1 MRFKFSLTILP
12 LLAVLILSG
21 CSTFDTVKDSVSGIK
36 DYFTGGADNAD
47 PPSELVEYT
56 PEIQVEVLWKES
68 VGVGT
73 DGQTLKLV
81 PAIGNGRVFAAD
93 RDGLVQARD
102 LTTGNL
108 AWEVEIEDENEDEV
122 HFSGGPGLGAITVIL
137 GSNNGEVIALNIDSG
152 AVLWKTPVSS
162 EVMSVPVVANGI
174 AIIRTTDGSVIALNE
189 KTGQKVWSYEHNV
202 PALTVRGTGAPL
214 VIEDT
219 IIEGYDNGKLMALRL
234 EDGKY
239 VWESSV
245 TIPKGRSEV
254 ERLVDIDVDPIEAR
268 GVIYTAS
275 YNGGSAAVSILDG
288 DVLWRNEAVSS
299 HTGLS
304 QDEQYLYISNSDGH
318 VLQLD
323 KRTGSSLWEQKDLHG
338 RKLTSPVAYQ
348 GNVVIGDFDGYV
360 HWLSSTDG
368 RQLARV
374 QVAGDAID
382 AKPIVVGGTVYIYAK
397 DGTLAALKAR

>member
-1 MRFKFSLTILP
+1 
-12 LLAVLILSG
+12 
-21 CSTFDTVKDSVSGIK
+21 
-36 DYFTGGADNAD
+36 
-47 PPSELVEYT
+47 
-56 PEIQVEVLWKES
+56 
-68 VGVGT
+68 
-73 DGQTLKLV
+73 
-81 PAIGNGRVFAAD
+81 
-93 RDGLVQARD
+93 
-102 LTTGNL
+102 
-108 AWEVEIEDENEDEV
+108 
-122 HFSGGPGLGAITVIL
+122 
-137 GSNNGEVIALNIDSG
+137 
-152 AVLWKTPVSS
+152 
-162 EVMSVPVVANGI
+162 MSVPVVASGI

-189 KTGQKVWSYEHNV
+189 KTGTKVWSYEHNV
-202 PALTVRGTGAPL
+202 PALTVRGTGTPL
-214 VIEDT
+214 IIEDT
-219 IIEGYDNGKLMALRL
+219 LIEGYDNGKLMALRL

-254 ERLVDIDVDPIEAR
+254 ERLVDIDVDPIESR

-304 QDEQYLYISNSDGH
+304 QDDQYLYISNSNGH

-338 RKLTSPVAYQ
+338 RRLTSPVAYQ
-348 GNVVIGDFDGYV
+348 GNVVVGDFDGYV
-360 HWLSSTDG
+360 HWLSTTDG

-382 AKPIVVGGTVYIYAK
+382 AKPIVVGDTVYIYAK
-397 DGTLAALKAR
+397 DGTLAALKAQ

>member
-1 MRFKFSLTILP
+1 MHFFPRLIILP
-12 LLAVLILSG
+12 LLILLTLSG
-21 CSTFDTVKDSVSGIK
+21 CSAMDLASESMSGIK

-47 PPSELVEYT
+47 PPNVLVEYT
-56 PEIQVEVLWKES
+56 PEIQAEVLWKES

-73 DGQTLKLV
+73 DEQTLKLV
-81 PAIGNGRVFAAD
+81 PAIGSGRIFAAD

-102 LTTGNL
+102 LSTGKL
-108 AWEVEIEDENEDEV
+108 AWEAENEDKV
-122 HFSGGPGLGAITVIL
+122 HFSGGPGVGASAVIV
-137 GSNNGEVIALNIDSG
+137 GTNDAEVIALNIDNG
-152 AVLWKTPVSS
+152 TQLWKTTVSS
-162 EVMSVPVVANGI
+162 EVLSVPVISGGI
-174 AIIRTTDGSVIALNE
+174 VILRTTDGSVIALNE

-214 VIEDT
+214 IIEDT

-245 TIPKGRSEV
+245 TLPKGRSEV
-254 ERLVDIDVDPIEAR
+254 ERLVDIDVDPIESR

-275 YNGGSAAVSILDG
+275 YNGGAAAVSILDG

-304 QDEQYLYISNSDGH
+304 QDEQYLYISNSAGH

-348 GNVVIGDFDGYV
+348 SSVVVGDIEGYV

-382 AKPIVVGGTVYIYAK
+382 AKPVVVGDTVYIYAK
-397 DGTLAALKAR
+397 DGTLAALKAQ

>member
-1 MRFKFSLTILP
+1 MKKP
-12 LLAVLILSG
+12 
-21 CSTFDTVKDSVSGIK
+21 DKK
-36 DYFTGGADNAD
+36 
-47 PPSELVEYT
+47 
-56 PEIQVEVLWKES
+56 
-68 VGVGT
+68 
-73 DGQTLKLV
+73 
-81 PAIGNGRVFAAD
+81 
-93 RDGLVQARD
+93 
-102 LTTGNL
+102 
-108 AWEVEIEDENEDEV
+108 
-122 HFSGGPGLGAITVIL
+122 
-137 GSNNGEVIALNIDSG
+137 SG
-152 AVLWKTPVSS
+152 AMNITCQP
-162 EVMSVPVVANGI
+162 
-174 AIIRTTDGSVIALNE
+174 
-189 KTGQKVWSYEHNV
+189 
-202 PALTVRGTGAPL
+202 PL

-219 IIEGYDNGKLMALRL
+219 LIEGYDNGKLMALRL

-254 ERLVDIDVDPIEAR
+254 ERLVDIDVDPIESR

-275 YNGGSAAVSILDG
+275 YNGGTAAVSILDG

-304 QDEQYLYISNSDGH
+304 QDEQYLYISNSAGH

-338 RKLTSPVAYQ
+338 RRLTSPVAYQ
-348 GNVVIGDFDGYV
+348 GNVVVGDIEGYV

-382 AKPIVVGGTVYIYAK
+382 AKPVVVGDTVYIYAK
-397 DGTLAALKAR
+397 DGTLAALKAQ

>member
-1 MRFKFSLTILP
+1 MRFILP
-12 LLAVLILSG
+12 LLIIVTLAG
-21 CSTFDTVKDSVSGIK
+21 CAAFDTVGDSISGIK

-47 PPSELVEYT
+47 PPSPLVELTT
-56 PEIQVEVLWKES
+56 PEINPEVLWDES

-73 DGQTLKLV
+73 DGQTLKLM
-81 PAIGNGRVFAAD
+81 PAIGNGRIFAAD

-102 LTTGNL
+102 LNTGNL
-108 AWEVEIEDENEDEV
+108 AWETEVEDQNEDEV
-122 HFSGGPGLGAITVIL
+122 HFSGGPGVGAETVIL
-137 GSNNGEVIALNIDSG
+137 GTNNAEVIALKIDTG
-152 AVLWKTPVSS
+152 AIAWKTSVTS
-162 EVMSVPVVANGI
+162 EVLSVPVVANGI
-174 AIIRTTDGSVIALNE
+174 VILRTTDGSVIALNE

-202 PALTVRGTGAPL
+202 PALIVRGIGAPL
-214 VIEDT
+214 IIEDT
-219 IIEGYDNGKLMALRL
+219 IIEGYDNGKLMALQL

-254 ERLVDIDVDPIEAR
+254 ERLVDIDVDPIESR

-304 QDEQYLYISNSDGH
+304 QDDQYLYISNSNGH

-323 KRTGSSLWEQKDLHG
+323 KRTGSSLWEQKELHG
-338 RKLTSPVAYQ
+338 RKLTSPAVYQ
-348 GNVVIGDFDGYV
+348 SYVVVGDYDGYV

-374 QVAGDAID
+374 KVASDAID
-382 AKPIVVGGTVYIYAK
+382 AKPVVVGDIVYIYAK
-397 DGTLAALKAR
+397 DGTLAALKAK

>member
-1 MRFKFSLTILP
+1 MSFNRFLKAFLIILM
-12 LLAVLILSG
+12 LSG
-21 CSTFDTVKDSVSGIK
+21 CSAFETVDESISGIK
-36 DYFTGGADNAD
+36 NYFTGGADNTD
-47 PPSELVEYT
+47 PPNPLAEYT
-56 PEIQVEVLWKES
+56 PEIQAEIVWKES
-68 VGVGT
+68 IGVGT

-93 RDGLVQARD
+93 RNGLVQARD
-102 LTTGNL
+102 LSTGKL
-108 AWEVEIEDENEDEV
+108 AWEVDVEDEKENQV
-122 HFSGGPGLGAITVIL
+122 HFSGGPGLGPTSVIL
-137 GSNNGEVIALNIDSG
+137 GTSDAEIIALSTENG
-152 AVLWKTPVSS
+152 ATLWKTSVTS
-162 EVMSVPVVANGI
+162 EVLSVPVVANGI
-174 AIIRTTDGSVIALNE
+174 VILRTTDGAVIALNE

-219 IIEGYDNGKLMALRL
+219 LIEGYDNGKLMALRL

-254 ERLVDIDVDPIEAR
+254 ERLVDIDVDPIESK

-275 YNGGSAAVSILDG
+275 YNGGSAAISILDG

-304 QDEQYLYISNSDGH
+304 QDDRYLYISNSNDH

-338 RKLTSPVAYQ
+338 RKLTAPVVYQ
-348 GNVVIGDFDGYV
+348 SYVVVGDIEGYV
-360 HWLSSTDG
+360 HWLSATDG
-368 RQLARV
+368 RQMGRV
-374 QVAGDAID
+374 QVSSDSID
-382 AKPIVVGGTVYIYAK
+382 AKPIVVGDTVYIYAK
-397 DGTLAALKAR
+397 DGTLAALKAQ

>member
-1 MRFKFSLTILP
+1 MHFPPRLSILLLLILLT
-12 LLAVLILSG
+12 LSG
-21 CSTFDTVKDSVSGIK
+21 CSAMDWASESMSGIK

-47 PPSELVEYT
+47 PPSVLVEYT
-56 PEIQVEVLWKES
+56 PEIQAEVLWKES

-73 DGQTLKLV
+73 DEQTLKLV
-81 PAIGNGRVFAAD
+81 PAIGSGRIFAAD
-93 RDGLVQARD
+93 REGLVQARD
-102 LTTGNL
+102 LSTGKL
-108 AWEVEIEDENEDEV
+108 AWEAEIEDQNEDKV
-122 HFSGGPGLGAITVIL
+122 HFSGGPGVGATTVVLGTNDA
-137 GSNNGEVIALNIDSG
+137 EVIALNIDNG
-152 AVLWKTPVSS
+152 TQLWKVTVSS
-162 EVMSVPVVANGI
+162 EVLSVPVISAGI
-174 AIIRTTDGSVIALNE
+174 VVLRTTDGSVIALNE

-214 VIEDT
+214 IIEDT

-254 ERLVDIDVDPIEAR
+254 ERLVDIDVDPIESR

-275 YNGGSAAVSILDG
+275 YNGGTAAVSILDG

-304 QDEQYLYISNSDGH
+304 QDEQYLYISNSAGH

-323 KRTGSSLWEQKDLHG
+323 KRTGSSLWEQKDLLG

-348 GNVVIGDFDGYV
+348 GNVVVGDIEGYV
-360 HWLSSTDG
+360 HWLSGTDG

-382 AKPIVVGGTVYIYAK
+382 AKPVVVGDTVYIYAK
-397 DGTLAALKAR
+397 DGTLAAVKAQ

>member
-1 MRFKFSLTILP
+1 MSFNRFLQASLITL
-12 LLAVLILSG
+12 VLSG
-21 CSTFDTVKDSVSGIK
+21 CSAFDTVGESVSGIK
-36 DYFTGGADNAD
+36 DYFTGGADNTD
-47 PPSELVEYT
+47 PPSPLVEYT
-56 PEIQVEVLWKES
+56 PEVNAEVLWNES

-81 PAIGNGRVFAAD
+81 PGIGSGRIYAAD
-93 RDGLVQARD
+93 RNGLVQARD
-102 LTTGNL
+102 LGTGKL
-108 AWEVEIEDENEDEV
+108 AWEVEIEDEQENAV
-122 HFSGGPGLGAITVIL
+122 HFSGGPGVGAASVIL
-137 GSNNGEVIALNIDSG
+137 GSNNAEIIALNAENG
-152 AVLWKTPVSS
+152 ATLWKTLVSS
-162 EVMSVPVVANGI
+162 EVLSVPVVANNLVI
-174 AIIRTTDGSVIALNE
+174 LRTTDGAVLALNE

-214 VIEDT
+214 IIDDT
-219 IIEGYDNGKLMALRL
+219 LIEGYDNGKLMALRL

-245 TIPKGRSEV
+245 TIPRGRSEV
-254 ERLVDIDVDPIEAR
+254 ERLVDIDVDPIESK

-304 QDEQYLYISNSDGH
+304 QDEQHLYISNSDGH
-318 VLQLD
+318 VMQLD

-338 RKLTSPVAYQ
+338 RRLTAPAVYQ
-348 GNVVIGDFDGYV
+348 GYVVVGDLEGYV

-368 RQLARV
+368 RQMGRV
-374 QVAGDAID
+374 QVAGEAID
-382 AKPIVVGGTVYIYAK
+382 AKPIVIGDTVYIYAK

>member
-1 MRFKFSLTILP
+1 MRFKIPLTILP
-12 LLAVLILSG
+12 ILAVLILSG
-21 CSTFDTVKDSVSGIK
+21 CSAMDWASESLSGVK
-36 DYFTGGADNAD
+36 DYFTGGADNSE
-47 PPSELVEYT
+47 PPSPLVEYN
-56 PEIQVEVLWKES
+56 PEIQAQVVWKEN

-73 DGQTLKLV
+73 DEQTLKLV
-81 PAIGNGRVFAAD
+81 PAIGNGKIYAAD

-108 AWEVEIEDENEDEV
+108 AWEVEIEDQNEDAV
-122 HFSGGPGLGAITVIL
+122 HFSGGAGLGATAVIL
-137 GSNNGEVIALNIDSG
+137 GSNNGEVIALSAENGS
-152 AVLWKTPVSS
+152 VLWKTPVSS
-162 EVMSVPVVANGI
+162 EVMSVPVVASGI

-202 PALTVRGTGAPL
+202 PALTVRGTGTPL
-214 VIEDT
+214 IIEDT
-219 IIEGYDNGKLMALRL
+219 LIEGYDNGKLMALRL

-254 ERLVDIDVDPIEAR
+254 ERLVDIDVDPIESR

-338 RKLTSPVAYQ
+338 RRLTSPVAYQ
-348 GNVVIGDFDGYV
+348 GNVVVGDVEGYV

-382 AKPIVVGGTVYIYAK
+382 AKPVVVGDTVYIYAK
-397 DGTLAALKAR
+397 DGTLAALKAQ

>member
-1 MRFKFSLTILP
+1 MRFTLPLIILP
-12 LLAVLILSG
+12 LLAALILSG

-47 PPSELVEYT
+47 PPNELVEYT
-56 PEIQVEVLWKES
+56 PEIQAEVLWKES

-81 PAIGNGRVFAAD
+81 PAIGNGRIFAAD

-108 AWEVEIEDENEDEV
+108 AWEVEVEDENEDGV
-122 HFSGGPGLGAITVIL
+122 HFSGGPGLGGSTVIL

-214 VIEDT
+214 IIEDT

-254 ERLVDIDVDPIEAR
+254 ERLVDIDVDPIESR

-304 QDEQYLYISNSDGH
+304 QDEQYLYISNTGGH

-323 KRTGSSLWEQKDLHG
+323 KRTGSSLWEQKELHG
-338 RKLTSPVAYQ
+338 RKLTSPTVYQ
-348 GNVVIGDFDGYV
+348 SNVVVGDFDGYV

-382 AKPIVVGGTVYIYAK
+382 AKPIVVGGIVYVYAK
-397 DGTLAALKAR
+397 DGTLAALKTQ

>member
-1 MRFKFSLTILP
+1 MRWIKAFLIT
-12 LLAVLILSG
+12 LILSS
-21 CSTFDTVKDSVSGIK
+21 CSVLDTAGETLSGVKN
-36 DYFTGGADNAD
+36 YFTGGADNAD
-47 PPSELVEYT
+47 PPNPLVEYSPEVN
-56 PEIQVEVLWKES
+56 PEILWKES

-81 PAIGNGRVFAAD
+81 AAIGSSRIFAAD

-102 LTTGNL
+102 LSTGKL
-108 AWEVEIEDENEDEV
+108 DWEVEIEDENEDYV
-122 HFSGGPGLGAITVIL
+122 HFSGGPGSGSAAVIL
-137 GSNNGEVIALNIDSG
+137 GTNNAEIFALNIENG
-152 AVLWKTPVSS
+152 ATLWKTSVSS
-162 EVMSVPVVANGI
+162 EVLAVPVVTNGI
-174 AIIRTTDGSVIALNE
+174 VILRTTDGSVLALNE
-189 KTGQKVWSYEHNV
+189 KTGQKIWSYEHTV

-214 VIEDT
+214 IVDDT
-219 IIEGYDNGKLMALRL
+219 LIEGYDNGKLMALRL

-254 ERLVDIDVDPIEAR
+254 ERLVDIDVDPIESR

-275 YNGGSAAVSILDG
+275 YNGGAAAVSILDG

-338 RKLTSPVAYQ
+338 RELTSPAVYQ
-348 GNVVIGDFDGYV
+348 SYIVVGDVEGYV
-360 HWLSSTDG
+360 HWLSATDG
-368 RQLARV
+368 RQLGRV
-374 QVAGDAID
+374 QVASDAID
-382 AKPIVVGGTVYIYAK
+382 AKPIVVGDTVYIYAK
-397 DGTLAALKAR
+397 NGTLAAIKVR

>member
-1 MRFKFSLTILP
+1 MHFFPRLIMLP
-12 LLAVLILSG
+12 LLILLTLSG
-21 CSTFDTVKDSVSGIK
+21 CSAMDLASESMSGIK

-47 PPSELVEYT
+47 PPNVLVEYA
-56 PEIQVEVLWKES
+56 PEIQAEVLWKES

-73 DGQTLKLV
+73 DEQTLKLV
-81 PAIGNGRVFAAD
+81 PAIGSGRIFAAD

-102 LTTGNL
+102 LSTGKL
-108 AWEVEIEDENEDEV
+108 AWEAENEDKV
-122 HFSGGPGLGAITVIL
+122 HFSGGPGVGASAVIV
-137 GSNNGEVIALNIDSG
+137 GTNDAEVIALNIDNG
-152 AVLWKTPVSS
+152 TQLWKTTVSS
-162 EVMSVPVVANGI
+162 EVLSVPVISGGI
-174 AIIRTTDGSVIALNE
+174 VILRTTDGLVIALNE
-189 KTGQKVWSYEHNV
+189 QTGQKVWSYEHNV

-214 VIEDT
+214 IIEDT

-245 TIPKGRSEV
+245 TLPKGRSEV
-254 ERLVDIDVDPIEAR
+254 ERLVDIDVDPIESR

-275 YNGGSAAVSILDG
+275 YNGGAAAVSILDG

-299 HTGLS
+299 YTGLS
-304 QDEQYLYISNSDGH
+304 QDEQYLYISNSAGH

-348 GNVVIGDFDGYV
+348 GNVVVGDIEGYV

-382 AKPIVVGGTVYIYAK
+382 AKPVVVGDTVYIYAK
-397 DGTLAALKAR
+397 DGTLAALKAQ

>member
-1 MRFKFSLTILP
+1 MRFILP
-12 LLAVLILSG
+12 LFLALMLSG
-21 CSTFDTVKDSVSGIK
+21 CSAFDWASESMSGIK

-47 PPSELVEYT
+47 PPNALTEYS
-56 PEIQVEVLWKES
+56 PEVTADILWKES
-68 VGVGT
+68 VGIGT

-81 PAIGNGRVFAAD
+81 PAIGSGRIFAAD

-102 LTTGNL
+102 LSTGKL
-108 AWEVEIEDENEDEV
+108 AWEVEIEDEKENAI
-122 HFSGGPGLGAITVIL
+122 HFSGGPGLGLTSVIL
-137 GSNNGEVIALNIDSG
+137 GTNDAEIIALNIENGST
-152 AVLWKTPVSS
+152 LWKTSVSS
-162 EVMSVPVVANGI
+162 EVLSVPVVANGI
-174 AIIRTTDGSVIALNE
+174 VILRTTDGSVIALNE
-189 KTGQKVWSYEHNV
+189 KTGQKIWSYEHNV

-214 VIEDT
+214 IIEDT
-219 IIEGYDNGKLMALRL
+219 LIEGYDNGKLMALRL
-234 EDGKY
+234 DDGKY
-239 VWESSV
+239 VWEASV

-254 ERLVDIDVDPIEAR
+254 ERLVDIDVDPIESR

-304 QDEQYLYISNSDGH
+304 QDDQYLYISNSSGH

-338 RKLTSPVAYQ
+338 RKLTSPAHYQ
-348 GNVVIGDFDGYV
+348 GYVVVGDIEGYV

-368 RQLARV
+368 HLMGRV

-382 AKPIVVGGTVYIYAK
+382 AKPIVVGDTVYIYAK

>member
-1 MRFKFSLTILP
+1 MRFFLP
-12 LLAVLILSG
+12 LLICLLLSA
-21 CSTFDTVKDSVSGIK
+21 CTALDFASDSLSNVK

-47 PPSELVEYT
+47 PPNLLVELT
-56 PEIQVEVLWKES
+56 PEVNSEVLWDES

-81 PAIGNGRVFAAD
+81 PAIGSGRIFAAD
-93 RDGLVQARD
+93 RDGLVQARN
-102 LTTGNL
+102 LSTGSL
-108 AWEVEIEDENEDEV
+108 AWKVDIEDENEDEV
-122 HFSGGPGLGAITVIL
+122 HFAGGPGVGATAVIL
-137 GSNNGEVIALNIDSG
+137 GTNDAEVIALNIDNG
-152 AVLWKTPVSS
+152 TQLWKTSVSS
-162 EVMSVPVVANGI
+162 EVLSVPVVASGI
-174 AIIRTTDGSVIALNE
+174 VILRTTDGSVIALNE

-214 VIEDT
+214 IIEDT
-219 IIEGYDNGKLMALRL
+219 IIEGYDNGKLMALQL

-254 ERLVDIDVDPIEAR
+254 ERLVDIDVDPIESR

-275 YNGGSAAVSILDG
+275 YNGGCAAVSILDG

-304 QDEQYLYISNSDGH
+304 QDEQYLYISNPAGH

-338 RKLTSPVAYQ
+338 RKLTAPAVYQ
-348 GNVVIGDFDGYV
+348 GYVVVGDLEGYV
-360 HWLSSTDG
+360 HWLSTTDG
-368 RQLARV
+368 RQLGRV
-374 QVAGDAID
+374 KVAGDAID
-382 AKPIVVGGTVYIYAK
+382 AKPVVVGDTVYIYAK

>member
-1 MRFKFSLTILP
+1 MHFFPRLIILP
-12 LLAVLILSG
+12 LLILLTLSG
-21 CSTFDTVKDSVSGIK
+21 CSAMDLASESMSGIK

-47 PPSELVEYT
+47 PPNVLVEYT
-56 PEIQVEVLWKES
+56 PEIQAEVLWKES

-73 DGQTLKLV
+73 DEQTLKLV
-81 PAIGNGRVFAAD
+81 PAIGSGRIFAAD

-102 LTTGNL
+102 LSTGKL
-108 AWEVEIEDENEDEV
+108 AWEAENEDKV
-122 HFSGGPGLGAITVIL
+122 HFSGGPGVGASAVIV
-137 GSNNGEVIALNIDSG
+137 GTNDAEVIALNIDNG
-152 AVLWKTPVSS
+152 TQLWKTTVSS
-162 EVMSVPVVANGI
+162 EVLSVPVISGGI
-174 AIIRTTDGSVIALNE
+174 VILRTTDGSVIALNE

-214 VIEDT
+214 IIEDT

-245 TIPKGRSEV
+245 TLPKGRSEV
-254 ERLVDIDVDPIEAR
+254 ERLVDIDVDPIESR

-275 YNGGSAAVSILDG
+275 YNGGAAAVSILDG

-299 HTGLS
+299 YTGLS
-304 QDEQYLYISNSDGH
+304 QDEQYLYISNSAGH

-348 GNVVIGDFDGYV
+348 GNVVVGDIEGYV

-382 AKPIVVGGTVYIYAK
+382 AKPVVVGDTVYIYAK
-397 DGTLAALKAR
+397 DGTLAALKAQ

>member
-1 MRFKFSLTILP
+1 
-12 LLAVLILSG
+12 
-21 CSTFDTVKDSVSGIK
+21 VSGIK

-234 EDGKY
+234 KDGKY

-382 AKPIVVGGTVYIYAK
+382 AKPIVVGGIVYIYAK

>member
-1 MRFKFSLTILP
+1 MRFTHLLTILP
-12 LLAVLILSG
+12 LLAALMLSG
-21 CSTFDTVKDSVSGIK
+21 CSTFDTVKESMSGIK
-36 DYFTGGADNAD
+36 DYFTGGADNTD
-47 PPSELVEYT
+47 PPSALVEYA
-56 PEIQVEVLWKES
+56 PEINAEVLWKES

-81 PAIGNGRVFAAD
+81 PAIGSSKIFAAD

-102 LTTGNL
+102 LVTGKL

-122 HFSGGPGLGAITVIL
+122 HFSGGPGLGVGAVIL
-137 GSNNGEVIALNIDSG
+137 GSSDGEVIALNIENG
-152 AVLWKTPVSS
+152 ALLWKTPVSS

-174 AIIRTTDGSVIALNE
+174 VILRTTDGSVIALNE
-189 KTGQKVWSYEHNV
+189 KTGQKIWGYEHNV

-214 VIEDT
+214 MIEDT
-219 IIEGYDNGKLMALRL
+219 LIEGYDNGKLMALRL

-245 TIPKGRSEV
+245 AIPKGRSEV
-254 ERLVDIDVDPIEAR
+254 ERLVDIDVDPIESR
-268 GVIYTAS
+268 GVIYTVS

-288 DVLWRNEAVSS
+288 DVLWRNETVSS

-304 QDEQYLYISNSDGH
+304 QDEQYLYISNSGGH

-323 KRTGSSLWEQKDLHG
+323 KRTGSPLWEQKDLHG
-338 RKLTSPVAYQ
+338 RKLTAPAVYQ
-348 GNVVIGDFDGYV
+348 SYVVVGDIEGYV

-368 RQLARV
+368 RQLGRV
-374 QVAGDAID
+374 QVAGEAID
-382 AKPIVVGGTVYIYAK
+382 AKPVVVGDTVYVYAK
-397 DGTLAALKAR
+397 DGTLAALKAH